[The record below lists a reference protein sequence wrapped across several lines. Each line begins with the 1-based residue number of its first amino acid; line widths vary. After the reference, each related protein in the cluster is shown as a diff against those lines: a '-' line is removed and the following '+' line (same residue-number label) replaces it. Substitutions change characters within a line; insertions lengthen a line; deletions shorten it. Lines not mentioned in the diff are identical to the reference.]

1 MTTEMV
7 ESNPHLILSA
17 IDFNLSAFENE
28 AADFDIYLAKD
39 RLEYHIRLPSKNLK
53 NKAWN
58 KIFLAVR
65 DWLNEL
71 QKENRQ

>member
-7 ESNPHLILSA
+7 ESNPHLILTA
-17 IDFNLSAFENE
+17 IDLNLDAFEQTGG
-28 AADFDIYLAKD
+28 DFDIYLAKD
-39 RLEYHIRLPSKNLK
+39 RLEYHLKLPSRNLED
-53 NKAWN
+53 KARN

-71 QKENRQ
+71 SKRH